1 MLPVGQIAR
10 HKQCRAIVVVVF
22 QLARH
27 RPRPLTIVGTARI
40 WPGIRCDRVSYSTEQ
55 TATASSSRRRRCKS
69 RITRRAVV
77 STIWRTSASVSRGAG
92 DVDPVQHQHVQVR
105 IQIQRLG

>member
-1 MLPVGQIAR
+1 MLPVGQSAR

-40 WPGIRCDRVSYSTEQ
+40 GPGITCDRVSYSTEQ
-55 TATASSSRRRRCKS
+55 TFGGGDTIEINATLSSMSMAQEVDEKS
-69 RITRRAVV
+69 
-77 STIWRTSASVSRGAG
+77 SK
-92 DVDPVQHQHVQVR
+92 
-105 IQIQRLG
+105 